1 MDEVDEDVTL
11 DERPEVVEEI
21 GPEPIETN
29 WQCGECGKLFENSGN
44 LDIHIQEM
52 HTEPPSNKERIVY
65 LIPEVCTPCV
75 IKDKK
80 LSEYEKNEPHVKS
93 TEREL
98 DILRRRH
105 DQLKQKHED
114 AIKTNKEYSKNLLKT
129 IKENTELK
137 ASAEKD
143 AEVLMDTLSI
153 NQVLMEEV
161 KVKDAIIKADELL
174 RDSQSTSKKTEDDT
188 DTEVHIQNRRNIIR
202 CNKCEWTS
210 PNQAQLPGHML
221 KHEGQYICPKCKLG
235 YKTKK
240 EMNEHMQAQH
250 KVQQESVNLTCI
262 TCDKTFP
269 SQHSLKQHL
278 NSKHKKEEELPVGHP
293 QRAQNKNNESP

>member
-1 MDEVDEDVTL
+1 
-11 DERPEVVEEI
+11 
-21 GPEPIETN
+21 
-29 WQCGECGKLFENSGN
+29 
-44 LDIHIQEM
+44 
-52 HTEPPSNKERIVY
+52 
-65 LIPEVCTPCV
+65 
-75 IKDKK
+75 
-80 LSEYEKNEPHVKS
+80 
-93 TEREL
+93 
-98 DILRRRH
+98 
-105 DQLKQKHED
+105 
-114 AIKTNKEYSKNLLKT
+114 
-129 IKENTELK
+129 
-137 ASAEKD
+137 
-143 AEVLMDTLSI
+143 
-153 NQVLMEEV
+153 MEEV

-250 KVQQESVNLTCI
+250 KVQQDSVNLACI
-262 TCDKTFP
+262 SCDKTFP

-293 QRAQNKNNESP
+293 QRAQNKNNESPKIACVQCDRRFSTGREVQDHMLEHTGNKAEQSFKTPVMDKVCRYFQNGFCRKGDQCLFKHTDIQTNSTPMCGRGQGCFFF